1 VLDKLLQL
9 KNNNLRISDIMIS
22 EVFIRRPVT
31 AIVISILIV
40 LIGTIVITTLPI
52 SQYPNIAPPTV
63 TVNGSYTGA
72 DAQTVEQTVTTPI
85 ESQINGT
92 PGMKYLQSNSTSDG
106 RSSITVTFDVGTDI
120 DIATLDVQNR
130 VGIAEPALPEA
141 VRRLGV
147 TTRKANND
155 ILMVVGLYSPKGTYD
170 QKFISNYVNLYVKD
184 ALLRVPGVGD
194 VQAFGQPFSMRVW
207 LDANK
212 LANLNLTPADVNA
225 AIAEQNTRI
234 PGGTVGGAPQKSNQ
248 TFEFSVILD
257 GDLNTVEQFENIV
270 VKNGV
275 GGSAVYLRDV
285 ARVEL
290 GEFSYAINA
299 KINGE
304 VASMMAINQ
313 TPGGNAV
320 ETADGIQKALDEL
333 KASFPK
339 DLDYKISYETISI
352 VKVSISE
359 VIHTLVE
366 ALILVTIVVFFFL
379 QSWRATLIPVLAIPV
394 SIIGTFILFT
404 VLGFSINVLTMFG
417 FVLAIGIVVDDAIV
431 VVEAV
436 QHYMDHE
443 GLSAP
448 DATRKAMNDITAPVI
463 AIALILAAVFIPVG
477 FIPGM
482 VGQLYQQFAITIAV
496 SVIISAFIALS
507 LTPAL
512 CSMLLKPMNLTKESK
527 GLNKFFYKF
536 NMWFARVT
544 QNYSNG
550 VRWALK
556 KAPLVMVLL
565 ACIYVGTV
573 GLFMTK
579 PGGFIPN
586 EDAGVFLMGATLP
599 EGASAVRTNAF
610 VDKITK
616 TILKNHPE
624 VLNITAISGINILN
638 RSFKSNAA
646 TFFVQLKGWDER
658 EGDVTGTM
666 AKVTQE
672 LAAFKEGS
680 AIVVAPP
687 PIPGLGISGGFSLQI
702 QERQTGDIKKF
713 EATVGKFLAAA
724 NQRPEIAMAYTL
736 FNARTPN
743 YQVQVNREQ
752 AKKMGVSI
760 GAIYSTISTYL
771 GSSYV
776 NDFTKYG
783 RNFRVVA
790 QADTNFRGGIEN
802 LTKLYVKNA
811 AGASV
816 PLSTLVSYKTV
827 ENASIINHYNLFRAI
842 EISGSAKPGFSS
854 GDALKA
860 LDEVAAQTLP
870 AGYTYDFSGLSLEER
885 EAGSSTTLI
894 FGLII
899 VFVFLL
905 LAALYESWSVPFS
918 ILLAVPLGLFGAI
931 LALSLLPKL
940 DNNIYAQVG
949 LITLIGLSA
958 KNAILIVEF
967 AKERVDWGMG
977 LIPSTMEAVK
987 LRLRPIIM
995 TSLAFILGVIPLIIS
1010 HGAGA
1015 VSRMTI
1021 GWTVAAGMLSATVF
1035 AIFIVPVLFVLI
1047 SKVAYGKKKLAEL
1060 EANYKAEDHASVLHA
1075 D

>member
-1 VLDKLLQL
+1 
-9 KNNNLRISDIMIS
+9 MIS
-22 EVFIRRPVT
+22 EVFIKRPVT

-63 TVNGSYTGA
+63 TVNGTYTGA
-72 DAQTVEQTVTTPI
+72 DAETVEQTVTTPI

-106 RSSITVTFDVGTDI
+106 RSSITVTFDVGTNI
-120 DIATLDVQNR
+120 DVAALDVQNR

-147 TTRKANND
+147 TTKKANND
-155 ILMVVGLYSPKGTYD
+155 ILMVLGLYSPNGTYD

-184 ALLRVPGVGD
+184 ALLRIPGVGD
-194 VQAFGQPFSMRVW
+194 VQAFGQPFSMRIW
-207 LDANK
+207 LDAGK
-212 LANLNLTPADVNA
+212 LARLGLTPADVSA
-225 AIAEQNTRI
+225 AITEQNSRI
-234 PGGTVGGAPQKSNQ
+234 PGGSVGGPPQHSGQ

-257 GDLNTVEQFENIV
+257 GDLNTEEQFRNIV
-270 VKNGV
+270 IKSGQD
-275 GGSAVYLRDV
+275 GSAVYLKDV

-290 GEFSYAINA
+290 GEFSYATYS
-299 KINGE
+299 KINGK

-320 ETADGIQKALDEL
+320 QTADGIEKALTEL
-333 KASFPK
+333 KKSFPK
-339 DLDYKISYETISI
+339 DLDYKVGYETVSI
-352 VKVSISE
+352 VKVSINE

-404 VLGFSINVLTMFG
+404 LLGFSINVLTMFG

-448 DATRKAMNDITAPVI
+448 DATRKAMKDITAPVI

-496 SVIISAFIALS
+496 SVLISAFIALS

-512 CSMLLKPMNLTKESK
+512 CSLLLTPMNLSKDSK
-527 GLNKFFYKF
+527 GLNKFFFKF
-536 NMWFARVT
+536 NTWFAKVT
-544 QNYSNG
+544 NRYSNG
-550 VRWALK
+550 VKWALK
-556 KAPLVMVLL
+556 KAPLVMVIL
-565 ACIYVGTV
+565 ACLYVGTV
-573 GLFMTK
+573 GLFMKK

-586 EDAGVFLMGATLP
+586 EDAGIFLMGVTLP
-599 EGASAVRTNAF
+599 EGASAARTAAF
-610 VDKITK
+610 IKRITE
-616 TILKNHPE
+616 TIREKHPE
-624 VLNITAISGINILN
+624 VLNITSIGGINILN

-658 EGDVTGTM
+658 EGDVAGTI
-666 AKVTQE
+666 ASVTKE
-672 LAAFKEGS
+672 FAGDKEGS
-680 AIVVAPP
+680 VLVVAPP
-687 PIPGLGISGGFSLQI
+687 PIPGLGISGGFTLQI
-702 QERQTGDIKKF
+702 QEKQTGDIKKF
-713 EATVGKFLAAA
+713 EANVGKFLAAA
-724 NQRPEIAMAYTL
+724 NQRPEIGMAYTL

-743 YQVQVNREQ
+743 YKVNINREQ

-760 GAIYSTISTYL
+760 GSIYSTISAYF

-783 RNFRVVA
+783 RNFRVVT
-790 QADTNFRGGIEN
+790 QADTSFRSKIED
-802 LTKLYVKNA
+802 LGQLYVKNS
-811 AGASV
+811 AGTPV
-816 PLSTLVSYKTV
+816 PLSSLATYKTI
-827 ENASIINHYNLFRAI
+827 ENASIINHFNLFRSI
-842 EISGSAKPGFSS
+842 EIGGAAKPGFSS

-860 LDEVAAQTLP
+860 LEEVAAQTLP
-870 AGYTYDFSGLSLEER
+870 ANYAYNFSGLSLEEK

-931 LALSLLPKL
+931 LALTFLPKL

-967 AKERVDWGMG
+967 AKERVDWGMN
-977 LIPSTMEAVK
+977 LIAATIEAVK
-987 LRLRPIIM
+987 LRLRPIVM

-1021 GWTVAAGMLSATVF
+1021 GWTVAAGMLSATIL

-1047 SKVAYGKKKLAEL
+1047 TKLAYGKKKLAEL
-1060 EANYKAEDHASVLHA
+1060 EAAYNPEEHKDTLHA